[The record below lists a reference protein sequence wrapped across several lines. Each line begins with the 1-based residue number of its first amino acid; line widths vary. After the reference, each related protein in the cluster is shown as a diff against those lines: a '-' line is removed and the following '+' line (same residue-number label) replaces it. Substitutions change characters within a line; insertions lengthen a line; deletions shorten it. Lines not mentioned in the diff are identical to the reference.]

1 MKVFLIT
8 DKFLVHVKNTNAN
21 NYGVRTEDPYPRTGA
36 MYGFNAMWLMSSM
49 NLQEGS
55 GKLSAQYMEGGSLP
69 TCYYVVLKC
78 ARQIPHWT
86 QDEAS
91 TDKILFSRVTTRA
104 TEEQHEGKK
113 GDKAIEKASILIDHY
128 CDIHKTA
135 LGNPELYFESMDRR
149 LRAHPTPAV
158 FSLENGIESFPDTLV
173 ECIEHDSSLSNV
185 ERALKDVRLLSK
197 REQMHNL
204 ATLGVYKGV
213 LEFIIEV
220 HRELPQHQIRILDW
234 FNNIKNN
241 AREANAEP
249 DERQSPRKKRKTSK
263 KRK

>member
-1 MKVFLIT
+1 MI
-8 DKFLVHVKNTNAN
+8 
-21 NYGVRTEDPYPRTGA
+21 
-36 MYGFNAMWLMSSM
+36 
-49 NLQEGS
+49 
-55 GKLSAQYMEGGSLP
+55 LS
-69 TCYYVVLKC
+69 T
-78 ARQIPHWT
+78 
-86 QDEAS
+86 
-91 TDKILFSRVTTRA
+91 RVSTRA
-104 TEEQHEGKK
+104 KEEQHEGKK
-113 GDKAIEKASILIDHY
+113 GKKAEDKGSIPIDHY

-149 LRAHPTPAV
+149 IRAHPTPAV

-173 ECIEHDSSLSNV
+173 ECREHDDTLSDV

-204 ATLGVYKGV
+204 ATLAVYKGV

-220 HRELPQHQIRILDW
+220 HRELPQHQIRILEW
-234 FNNIKNN
+234 FHNIKNN
-241 AREANAEP
+241 TRETDAEP